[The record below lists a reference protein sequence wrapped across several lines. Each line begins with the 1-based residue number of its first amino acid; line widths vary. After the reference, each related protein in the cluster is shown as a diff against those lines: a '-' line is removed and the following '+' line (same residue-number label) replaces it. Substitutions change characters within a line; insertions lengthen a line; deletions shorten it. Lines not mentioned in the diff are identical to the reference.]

1 MSVNVCVL
9 INGRADPLL
18 FAVADVPTAEW
29 AYS

>member
-1 MSVNVCVL
+1 MSVNVCAL
-9 INGRADPLL
+9 INGHADSLQ